1 MGEGRRKRRRR
12 VEPTDDWK
20 QLKLLFGWPEQVRYE
35 ELRPLVLFGSS
46 VAERAIE
53 IEAAER
59 TLYRRMDRFE
69 TEEMESLF
77 DSETA
82 RHRKLLPTI
91 RRLIVDLKA
100 EHPRL
105 SLGEIASICYV
116 GFGRRPSKH
125 TVKRILEEEP
135 MPLKMVRRFD
145 PYHEIEEPMER
156 RMAVVRL
163 HSEGWAPK
171 SIAGYLGMHK
181 STVYRVLKRWI
192 EEGEQGLEDKPHG
205 RPSGVRKVDLKAIE
219 AIRRLQQNPHLGA
232 FRVHAA
238 LAQMGIHLSPAT
250 CGRILAL
257 NRRLY
262 GLDKPRGPSQQKRE
276 MPFASSR
283 RHEYWTTDVRYVE
296 HRLGG
301 NIYVI
306 SVLENHS
313 RAILAS
319 GIFRSQDL
327 PSYLSVFY
335 SAVERYGSPEAIV
348 TDGGAIFRANQ
359 AHSIYEALNVDKEEI
374 ERGHPCQSYIETTFN
389 IQRRMADWHF
399 ARAESWPELVAIH
412 ERWVQDYNEQSHWAH
427 REREDGRRS
436 PQEVLG
442 WVTGVSY
449 RKEDLDRAFF
459 STRFSRTLD
468 SLGYARFRDWRVYGE
483 EGLAKRE
490 AALWLAAESLTLEY
504 AGETLS
510 RYDVQYVP
518 DSSKLKEITRPRLF
532 ETSYMLAQF
541 RLFDLEDA
549 LGEGWLKALKLEEYA
564 PRRPQWSQ
572 ALQQVLFTYTEV
584 I

>member
-262 GLDKPRGPSQQKRE
+262 GLDKPRGPSQEKRE

-301 NIYVI
+301 NIYVQIRFWRTTAGRSSQVGSFAARI
-306 SVLENHS
+306 SRLTSLSFTRRWSATALPKPSSPTAGPSSGPTRHS
-313 RAILAS
+313 R
-319 GIFRSQDL
+319 
-327 PSYLSVFY
+327 
-335 SAVERYGSPEAIV
+335 
-348 TDGGAIFRANQ
+348 
-359 AHSIYEALNVDKEEI
+359 
-374 ERGHPCQSYIETTFN
+374 
-389 IQRRMADWHF
+389 
-399 ARAESWPELVAIH
+399 
-412 ERWVQDYNEQSHWAH
+412 
-427 REREDGRRS
+427 
-436 PQEVLG
+436 
-442 WVTGVSY
+442 
-449 RKEDLDRAFF
+449 
-459 STRFSRTLD
+459 ST
-468 SLGYARFRDWRVYGE
+468 
-483 EGLAKRE
+483 K
-490 AALWLAAESLTLEY
+490 
-504 AGETLS
+504 
-510 RYDVQYVP
+510 P
-518 DSSKLKEITRPRLF
+518 
-532 ETSYMLAQF
+532 
-541 RLFDLEDA
+541 
-549 LGEGWLKALKLEEYA
+549 
-564 PRRPQWSQ
+564 
-572 ALQQVLFTYTEV
+572 
-584 I
+584 

>member
-1 MGEGRRKRRRR
+1 MSSFLSHNTSSEGDGRRKRRRRKRRRR
-12 VEPTDDWK
+12 VEPTDDWE

-69 TEEMESLF
+69 TEGMESLF
-77 DSETA
+77 DSEMA
-82 RHRKLLPTI
+82 RHRKLPPTI

-100 EHPRL
+100 EHPHL

-135 MPLKMVRRFD
+135 MPLKMARRFD

-156 RMAVVRL
+156 RMVVVRL

-262 GLDKPRGPSQQKRE
+262 VVGQTQRTLPREEGDALRFFEATRVLDHRRPLRRAPAGRQHLRHLGLGEPQPGDPRKWDLSQPGSPVLPLCPLLGGGALRL
-276 MPFASSR
+276 SR
-283 RHEYWTTDVRYVE
+283 SHRHRRRGHLQGQPGTLDLRSPE
-296 HRLGG
+296 HRQGRD
-301 NIYVI
+301 
-306 SVLENHS
+306 
-313 RAILAS
+313 RA
-319 GIFRSQDL
+319 
-327 PSYLSVFY
+327 
-335 SAVERYGSPEAIV
+335 GSSLAIV
-348 TDGGAIFRANQ
+348 HRDHLQHPAQDGRLALRKGRELARA
-359 AHSIYEALNVDKEEI
+359 
-374 ERGHPCQSYIETTFN
+374 RGHS
-389 IQRRMADWHF
+389 
-399 ARAESWPELVAIH
+399 
-412 ERWVQDYNEQSHWAH
+412 
-427 REREDGRRS
+427 
-436 PQEVLG
+436 
-442 WVTGVSY
+442 
-449 RKEDLDRAFF
+449 
-459 STRFSRTLD
+459 
-468 SLGYARFRDWRVYGE
+468 
-483 EGLAKRE
+483 
-490 AALWLAAESLTLEY
+490 
-504 AGETLS
+504 
-510 RYDVQYVP
+510 
-518 DSSKLKEITRPRLF
+518 
-532 ETSYMLAQF
+532 
-541 RLFDLEDA
+541 
-549 LGEGWLKALKLEEYA
+549 
-564 PRRPQWSQ
+564 
-572 ALQQVLFTYTEV
+572 
-584 I
+584 

>member
-1 MGEGRRKRRRR
+1 MEEGRGKTQEEKTRRAHRR
-12 VEPTDDWK
+12 LAK

-59 TLYRRMDRFE
+59 ERFTVGWTASRPRGWRVSSTRRRP
-69 TEEMESLF
+69 
-77 DSETA
+77 
-82 RHRKLLPTI
+82 RHRKLPPTI

-238 LAQMGIHLSPAT
+238 LAQMGIHT
-250 CGRILAL
+250 
-257 NRRLY
+257 
-262 GLDKPRGPSQQKRE
+262 
-276 MPFASSR
+276 
-283 RHEYWTTDVRYVE
+283 
-296 HRLGG
+296 
-301 NIYVI
+301 
-306 SVLENHS
+306 
-313 RAILAS
+313 
-319 GIFRSQDL
+319 
-327 PSYLSVFY
+327 
-335 SAVERYGSPEAIV
+335 
-348 TDGGAIFRANQ
+348 
-359 AHSIYEALNVDKEEI
+359 
-374 ERGHPCQSYIETTFN
+374 
-389 IQRRMADWHF
+389 
-399 ARAESWPELVAIH
+399 
-412 ERWVQDYNEQSHWAH
+412 
-427 REREDGRRS
+427 
-436 PQEVLG
+436 
-442 WVTGVSY
+442 
-449 RKEDLDRAFF
+449 
-459 STRFSRTLD
+459 
-468 SLGYARFRDWRVYGE
+468 
-483 EGLAKRE
+483 
-490 AALWLAAESLTLEY
+490 
-504 AGETLS
+504 
-510 RYDVQYVP
+510 
-518 DSSKLKEITRPRLF
+518 
-532 ETSYMLAQF
+532 
-541 RLFDLEDA
+541 
-549 LGEGWLKALKLEEYA
+549 
-564 PRRPQWSQ
+564 
-572 ALQQVLFTYTEV
+572 
-584 I
+584 

>member
-262 GLDKPRGPSQQKRE
+262 GLDKPRGPSQEKRE

-327 PSYLSVFY
+327 PSYLSVLY

-359 AHSIYEALNVDKEEI
+359 ALSIYEALNIDKEEI
-374 ERGHPCQSYIETTFN
+374 ERGRPWQSYIERPPSTSSAGWPTGTS
-389 IQRRMADWHF
+389 QGP
-399 ARAESWPELVAIH
+399 RAGPSSWPFMNGGFRTTTSRATGPTASAKTVDA
-412 ERWVQDYNEQSHWAH
+412 RH
-427 REREDGRRS
+427 R
-436 PQEVLG
+436 
-442 WVTGVSY
+442 
-449 RKEDLDRAFF
+449 
-459 STRFSRTLD
+459 RFSAGSPECVTARRIWTEHSSRPAFRAPSTLWAMPGSETGGSTGRKD
-468 SLGYARFRDWRVYGE
+468 LPRGRQLCGWLPR
-483 EGLAKRE
+483 
-490 AALWLAAESLTLEY
+490 ALRWSTQERPSRATMSNTSLTR
-504 AGETLS
+504 AS
-510 RYDVQYVP
+510 
-518 DSSKLKEITRPRLF
+518 LKR
-532 ETSYMLAQF
+532 
-541 RLFDLEDA
+541 
-549 LGEGWLKALKLEEYA
+549 
-564 PRRPQWSQ
+564 
-572 ALQQVLFTYTEV
+572 
-584 I
+584 

>member
-1 MGEGRRKRRRR
+1 
-12 VEPTDDWK
+12 
-20 QLKLLFGWPEQVRYE
+20 
-35 ELRPLVLFGSS
+35 
-46 VAERAIE
+46 
-53 IEAAER
+53 
-59 TLYRRMDRFE
+59 
-69 TEEMESLF
+69 
-77 DSETA
+77 
-82 RHRKLLPTI
+82 
-91 RRLIVDLKA
+91 
-100 EHPRL
+100 
-105 SLGEIASICYV
+105 
-116 GFGRRPSKH
+116 
-125 TVKRILEEEP
+125 
-135 MPLKMVRRFD
+135 
-145 PYHEIEEPMER
+145 
-156 RMAVVRL
+156 
-163 HSEGWAPK
+163 
-171 SIAGYLGMHK
+171 MHK

-359 AHSIYEALNVDKEEI
+359 ALSIYEALNIDKEEI
-374 ERGHPCQSYIETTFN
+374 ERGRPWQSYIERPPSTSSAGWPTGTS
-389 IQRRMADWHF
+389 QGP
-399 ARAESWPELVAIH
+399 RAGPSSWPFMNGGFRTTTSRATGPTASAKTVDA
-412 ERWVQDYNEQSHWAH
+412 RH
-427 REREDGRRS
+427 R
-436 PQEVLG
+436 
-442 WVTGVSY
+442 
-449 RKEDLDRAFF
+449 
-459 STRFSRTLD
+459 RFS
-468 SLGYARFRDWRVYGE
+468 
-483 EGLAKRE
+483 
-490 AALWLAAESLTLEY
+490 
-504 AGETLS
+504 AGSPE
-510 RYDVQYVP
+510 
-518 DSSKLKEITRPRLF
+518 
-532 ETSYMLAQF
+532 
-541 RLFDLEDA
+541 
-549 LGEGWLKALKLEEYA
+549 
-564 PRRPQWSQ
+564 WSQ